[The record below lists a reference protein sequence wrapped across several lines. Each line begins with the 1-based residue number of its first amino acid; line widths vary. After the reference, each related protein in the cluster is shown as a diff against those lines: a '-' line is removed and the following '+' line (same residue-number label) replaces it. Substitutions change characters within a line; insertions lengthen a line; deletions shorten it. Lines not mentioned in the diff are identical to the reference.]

1 MMGGMQ
7 QGSSLVFCRIAR
19 LLAAESRR
27 LGLTAPGFRCPPRA
41 DGVDRA
47 IRRYAGGQAVVA
59 VRVRDR
65 SLTAV
70 MEDMV
75 DGVLVTNGV
84 VTVSERGR
92 QLRTELLEVVE
103 VAVAPEVA
111 AA

>member
-1 MMGGMQ
+1 MGGMQ
-7 QGSSLVFCRIAR
+7 EGSSVNFCRIAR

-27 LGLTAPGFRCPPRA
+27 LGLIAPGFKCPPRA
-41 DGVDRA
+41 DGVDRT

-65 SLTAV
+65 ALSAV
-70 MEDMV
+70 VEDMV

-92 QLRTELLEVVE
+92 QLRAALLDVIE